1 LVGGLA
7 VLWNGMRYMRL
18 KVGES
23 KEEAGRGTCTS
34 RAKLQ
39 LAAATCDYRQER
51 PIPLIHENITPQPHI
66 FSHTH
71 THTMQST
78 RAFNMLRQRAAPVF
92 RAQQPVRGLRLQSSP
107 KMRSPA
113 NVRTATKQANI
124 EIPTLTPIA
133 EGGALRFVPA
143 ALKERKQHPNS
154 TTNTSKPHA
163 AHTISQ
169 RIRSLKKIP
178 VELLPIGLVLAVA
191 LGAAGYSILR
201 KFWTDK
207 TLRLSRSGP
216 QAH

>member
-1 LVGGLA
+1 
-7 VLWNGMRYMRL
+7 
-18 KVGES
+18 
-23 KEEAGRGTCTS
+23 
-34 RAKLQ
+34 
-39 LAAATCDYRQER
+39 
-51 PIPLIHENITPQPHI
+51 
-66 FSHTH
+66 
-71 THTMQST
+71 MQST

-107 KMRSPA
+107 KMRSP
-113 NVRTATKQANI
+113 
-124 EIPTLTPIA
+124 
-133 EGGALRFVPA
+133 VP
-143 ALKERKQHPNS
+143 KEEHS
-154 TTNTSKPHA
+154 

-169 RIRSLKKIP
+169 RLRSLKKIP

>member
-1 LVGGLA
+1 
-7 VLWNGMRYMRL
+7 
-18 KVGES
+18 
-23 KEEAGRGTCTS
+23 
-34 RAKLQ
+34 
-39 LAAATCDYRQER
+39 
-51 PIPLIHENITPQPHI
+51 
-66 FSHTH
+66 
-71 THTMQST
+71 MQST

-107 KMRSPA
+107 KMRSPVPVSKSTTVCPCLNA
-113 NVRTATKQANI
+113 NN
-124 EIPTLTPIA
+124 IA

-143 ALKERKQHPNS
+143 VLKKKARQELKQQSP
-154 TTNTSKPHA
+154 